1 MSSIII
7 FSGAFCH
14 GEEVARRLTQALGL
28 DLIVDQTI
36 ISEASER
43 FQTSGKSF
51 HWALSGETSVFNR
64 FTHEKERS
72 IFTLKLVLADMLRR
86 DNFLFTGFAGHLI
99 PKEITHVL
107 RIGLIAETKYR
118 IQVANDEKGL
128 REKAAVKVIR
138 KEDEKAISWV
148 NYLLEKDPWD
158 AALYDIIFPMDK
170 KTVEEA
176 VELIL
181 ENVQKDVLKTTPASK
196 KAVEDFAL
204 SAEIEAALGKEGHNV
219 SALAKE
225 GHVTLTINKHV
236 LLLLRLEEELK
247 KTVMTVSGVK
257 DVETKVGPGYYK
269 SNIYRKFD
277 VKKPSKFVLVDDE
290 REFAETLSDRL
301 LMRDMAA
308 TVAYN
313 GEQALSLVE
322 KEEPEVIVLDLK
334 MPGIDGIEV
343 LRRIKKEHPR
353 VEIIVLTGQSSKEDE
368 DTCLK
373 LGAFAYLEKPVDVEV
388 LAQIMRK
395 AYQKV
400 RE

>member
-28 DLIVDQTI
+28 GLIVDQTI
-36 ISEASER
+36 ISEASKR
-43 FQTSGKSF
+43 FQTSEKTF
-51 HWALSGETSVFNR
+51 LWALSGETPVFNR
-64 FTHEKERS
+64 FTHERERS
-72 IFTLKLVLADMLRR
+72 IVSLKLVLADMLTK
-86 DNFLFTGFAGHLI
+86 DNLLFTGFAGHLI

-107 RIGLIAETKYR
+107 RVGLIAETTYR
-118 IQVANDEKGL
+118 IQVASDEKDLG
-128 REKAAVKVIR
+128 EKDAVKVIR

-148 NYLLEKDPWD
+148 NYLLHKDPWD
-158 AALYDIIFPMDK
+158 TALYDMIFPMDK
-170 KTVEEA
+170 KTVEDA
-176 VELIL
+176 VRLIM
-181 ENVQKDVLKTTPASK
+181 ENVQKDVLKITSASK

-204 SAEIEAALGKEGHNV
+204 TAEIEAALGKEGHDV
-219 SALAKE
+219 SVLAKE
-225 GHVTLTINKHV
+225 GHVTLTIDKHV
-236 LLLLRLEEELK
+236 FLLSRLEEELK
-247 KTVMTVSGVK
+247 NIAMAVSGVK

-269 SNIYRKFD
+269 SDIYRKFD

-290 REFAETLSDRL
+290 REFVETLSDRL

-308 TVAYN
+308 TVVYN
-313 GEQALSLVE
+313 GEQALSLVDE
-322 KEEPEVIVLDLK
+322 EEPEVIVLDLK
-334 MPGIDGIEV
+334 MPGIDGFEV
-343 LRRIKKEHPR
+343 LRRIKKEHPK

-368 DTCLK
+368 EACLK